1 MKVLLGLLISLWF
14 LTAPIQAAQTTEV
27 IELRYTLAESLIPA
41 IEPMLDQNERVSAYG
56 NQIIVRAA
64 PDRIAAIRDAITQL
78 DRRPGRLRISVASAD
93 SSHLSQ
99 QGYQVDGRIQA
110 GDIEVI
116 SRDSRTGNQA
126 RIIQRGTRS
135 LDDGVRQITANEG
148 YPVMIQRGSSVPI
161 TTTTSNAYGQIV
173 QQTEYRDVSEGFY
186 ATVHV
191 NGNMATIYLNSNN
204 DRINRSNDRIVD
216 IQRADTVLTAP
227 LGEWITV
234 AGTGNAQST
243 QDSGFGRR
251 LSTRNANERSLRL
264 KVERLD

>member
-1 MKVLLGLLISLWF
+1 
-14 LTAPIQAAQTTEV
+14 
-27 IELRYTLAESLIPA
+27 
-41 IEPMLDQNERVSAYG
+41 
-56 NQIIVRAA
+56 
-64 PDRIAAIRDAITQL
+64 
-78 DRRPGRLRISVASAD
+78 
-93 SSHLSQ
+93 
-99 QGYQVDGRIQA
+99 
-110 GDIEVI
+110 
-116 SRDSRTGNQA
+116 
-126 RIIQRGTRS
+126 
-135 LDDGVRQITANEG
+135 
-148 YPVMIQRGSSVPI
+148 MIQRGSSVPI

>member
-135 LDDGVRQITANEG
+135 LDDGVR
-148 YPVMIQRGSSVPI
+148 
-161 TTTTSNAYGQIV
+161 
-173 QQTEYRDVSEGFY
+173 
-186 ATVHV
+186 
-191 NGNMATIYLNSNN
+191 
-204 DRINRSNDRIVD
+204 
-216 IQRADTVLTAP
+216 
-227 LGEWITV
+227 
-234 AGTGNAQST
+234 
-243 QDSGFGRR
+243 
-251 LSTRNANERSLRL
+251 
-264 KVERLD
+264 